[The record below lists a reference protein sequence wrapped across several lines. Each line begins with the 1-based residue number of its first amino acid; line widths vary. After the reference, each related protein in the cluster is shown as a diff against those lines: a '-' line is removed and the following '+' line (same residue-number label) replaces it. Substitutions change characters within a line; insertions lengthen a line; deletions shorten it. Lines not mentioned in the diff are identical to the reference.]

1 MCSFIRKFLEKEKK
15 YCEREPDVIKIIIFA
30 IAHIANA
37 TYLKLFD
44 IIIKLQIKLKNELF
58 FLKKGNYKIIIFV
71 GRLFAQFSFKSMKN
85 ENK

>member
-44 IIIKLQIKLKNELF
+44 IIIKL
-58 FLKKGNYKIIIFV
+58 
-71 GRLFAQFSFKSMKN
+71 
-85 ENK
+85 